1 MYTEAMSEASL
12 PTLQF
17 QADASTKQ
25 RRVTVFFRSL
35 MALPHF
41 VVLAFLGYAVGFV
54 TMLAWFVALVTGR
67 NPFHGFVRGY
77 LRWYARVM
85 GYSYLLTD
93 VYPPFSF
100 EEVPEYP
107 VTIHLESGSLG
118 RLSVLFRIVLALPAM
133 IVAGF
138 VGLGAALVAVLAW
151 IMTLISGQLPDA
163 IDNAFRATIR
173 FQLRVQAYV
182 LLVQNPYPRGLFGD
196 ARAGAAGHA
205 TDGLSPSSSSLG
217 ERIQTAGNPSLLE
230 PPSVTTAVPLLAG
243 DPASDHDPVTT
254 PTEFMGS
261 LPKAP
266 PIVEQRDSTD
276 VSWPLLVSKAG
287 RRVLVVQLIFGVA
300 FYVGYVVLIVALVGN
315 ASATRTWSNLYAS
328 DIVTINTTI
337 RAVQP
342 DFASPSPNLATI
354 SNDCASIIGN
364 LQQISRVPQYPD
376 AAVNRYLLQGIG
388 LTVLTARACHSV
400 SSSKNNT
407 TLIADMSKALSR
419 ATGQLTLFLHLIP
432 SPMAY

>member
-1 MYTEAMSEASL
+1 MSETSL

-35 MALPHF
+35 LALPHF
-41 VVLAFLGYAVGFV
+41 VVLVFLGYAVGFV

-100 EEVPEYP
+100 EEMPEYP

-118 RLSVLFRIVLALPAM
+118 RLSVLFRVVLALPAM
-133 IVAGF
+133 IVSGF

-163 IDNAFRATIR
+163 IENAFRATIR
-173 FQLRVQAYV
+173 FHLRVQAYV

-196 ARAGAAGHA
+196 ARAGRAGRELS
-205 TDGLSPSSSSLG
+205 GLSPSSSSRG
-217 ERIQTAGNPSLLE
+217 ERIETAVYPSLLE
-230 PPSVTTAVPLLAG
+230 PSSVTTPVPLSPGEL
-243 DPASDHDPVTT
+243 ASDDDTVTS

-266 PIVEQRDSTD
+266 PIVERRDSTD

-287 RRVLVVQLIFGVA
+287 RRVLVGQLFLGGA
-300 FYVGYVVLIVALVGN
+300 AYVGYLVLIVALVGN

-328 DIVTINTTI
+328 DIATINTTI

-342 DFASPSPNLATI
+342 DFAAPAPNLATI
-354 SNDCASIIGN
+354 SNDCALIIGN

-376 AAVNRYLLQGIG
+376 AAVNRHLLQGIG

-400 SSSKNNT
+400 GASKNIA

-419 ATGQLTLFLHLIP
+419 AAGQLTLFLHLIS